1 MASNLPQ
8 FTLRIP
14 QELLDKMHYIAE
26 YNARSCNKEFEMLA
40 RIHIQEFEN
49 KNGMITEK
57 DLNNLK
63 NE

>member
-1 MASNLPQ
+1 MY
-8 FTLRIP
+8 
-14 QELLDKMHYIAE
+14 KMM
-26 YNARSCNKEFEMLA
+26 NSCNKEFEMLA

-63 NE
+63 NK